1 MVGGTLNFERMF
13 LKKFIAVLISIL
25 FLSSGWLGC
34 TGLTLLVALVPL
46 LWISSASEDSRR
58 GWWSTFGWALL
69 TFIGWNL
76 STIWWIGYATPIGP
90 FAATLASSFY
100 SMLAFMLFHTI
111 SKRAPKALAYTLLVS
126 IWIAFEYNYTVSDFS
141 WPWLLLGN
149 GFSNQI
155 WTIQWYEYTGI
166 FGGSL
171 WVLLSNIL
179 FFEAVKCRI
188 IISKWI
194 SATIV
199 AVVPLLI
206 SVCIYLTYNEA
217 DDSTNMEM
225 SVLQP
230 NVDCYDRFY
239 DDNMQEANLIS
250 LLDDVPRTT
259 KLILMPE
266 GAVPGYNWE
275 RNLNRVPFFNEL
287 RRGVSIVAPDASLIF
302 GTYTMYEYKRGDESD
317 TARPTTNG
325 SIYYDLF
332 NTAVA
337 IVPNDDIQ
345 FRHKARL
352 VIGVENTPTWI
363 FDIFKF
369 FVIEIGDQL
378 GQIGKG
384 EGGEVFEIDGHK
396 VGAAVCYEGLYG
408 DFFAEFVRN
417 GAEVMSIISN
427 DSWWEDT
434 PGHKHLY
441 TLSAIRA
448 VETRRA
454 IARSANTGTSGFIT
468 ARGDSIESMGWEER
482 GVLTETLTLSNKMT
496 IYTIY
501 GDYIARI
508 ASFVAA
514 LSLMYYLVYRSRK
527 RHHLV

>member
-1 MVGGTLNFERMF
+1 MF
-13 LKKFIAVLISIL
+13 LKRVIAVAISIGA
-25 FLSSGWLGC
+25 LSSGWLGL

-46 LWISSASEDSRR
+46 LWISANAEDSRS
-58 GWWSTFGWALL
+58 GWWSTFCWALI
-69 TFIGWNL
+69 TFVGWNL

-90 FAATLASSFY
+90 VAATLASSFY
-100 SMLAFMLFHTI
+100 SMFAFMLFHTV

-126 IWIAFEYNYTVSDFS
+126 VWIAFEYNYTISDFS

-155 WTIQWYEYTGI
+155 WTIQWYEYSGI

-179 FFEAVKCRI
+179 IYEALKSRNIV
-188 IISKWI
+188 SKWI
-194 SATIV
+194 YAATF
-199 AVVPLLI
+199 ALVPLFI
-206 SVCIYLTYNEA
+206 SVIMYATYEEDEMA
-217 DDSTNMEM
+217 EHMEI
-225 SVLQP
+225 SVIQP

-239 DDNMQEANLIS
+239 DDSQQESNLLS
-250 LLDDVPRTT
+250 LLSDVSPTSE
-259 KLILMPE
+259 LILMPE
-266 GAVPGYNWE
+266 GAVPGYHWE
-275 RNLNRVPFFNEL
+275 NHISRMPFLNKL
-287 RRGVSIVAPDASLIF
+287 RWAANNVAPEATLVF
-302 GTYTMYEYKRGDESD
+302 GTYTRYVYEKGAESD
-317 TARPTTNG
+317 TARAIPNQ
-325 SIYYDLF
+325 SISYDLF

-337 IVPNDDIQ
+337 VGKDDNISL
-345 FRHKARL
+345 RHKARL

-363 FDIFKF
+363 FDLFKF

-384 EGGEVFEIDGHK
+384 MTGEAFDIDDHR
-396 VGAAVCYEGLYG
+396 VGVAVCYEGLYG
-408 DFFAEFVRN
+408 NFFGEFVRD
-417 GAEVMSIISN
+417 GAELMSIISN
-427 DSWWEDT
+427 DCWWEDT

-441 TLSAIRA
+441 TISAIRA

-468 ARGDSIESMGWEER
+468 ARGDSVESLGWEER
-482 GVLTETLTLSNKMT
+482 GVISQSLPLNNKMT
-496 IYTIY
+496 IYTLY

-514 LSLMYYLVYRSRK
+514 LSVLYYLVYRSRK

>member
-1 MVGGTLNFERMF
+1 MRVGWRHIKIYDMS
-13 LKKFIAVLISIL
+13 LKKLIAVFISIAL
-25 FLSSGWLGC
+25 LSSGWLGLS
-34 TGLTLLVALVPL
+34 GLTLLVALVPL
-46 LWISSASEDSRR
+46 LWISGSASDDKK

-69 TFIGWNL
+69 TFVGWNL
-76 STIWWIGYATPIGP
+76 STIWWIGYATLIGP

-111 SKRAPKALAYTLLVS
+111 SKRAPKALAYTALVS
-126 IWIAFEYNYTVSDFS
+126 LWIAFEYNYTVSDFS

-179 FFEAVKCRI
+179 IFEAFKARNNISRWVAGGVVALLPLLVSI
-188 IISKWI
+188 IIYVTYDQPRGDKSI
-194 SATIV
+194 E
-199 AVVPLLI
+199 I
-206 SVCIYLTYNEA
+206 SVI
-217 DDSTNMEM
+217 
-225 SVLQP
+225 QP

-239 DDNMQEANLIS
+239 SDEMQMDNLES
-250 LLDDVPRTT
+250 LLREVPQSSE
-259 KLILMPE
+259 LILMPE
-266 GAVPGYNWE
+266 GAFPGYHWE
-275 RNLNRVPFFNEL
+275 HTIDRMPNLERLKEGLSP
-287 RRGVSIVAPDASLIF
+287 SASLIF
-302 GTYTMYEYKRGDESD
+302 GTYTRYLYREGEQSD
-317 TARPTTNG
+317 TARAIP
-325 SIYYDLF
+325 SRSLYYDLF

-337 IVPNDDIQ
+337 VDKSSSPEL
-345 FRHKARL
+345 RHKSRL

-369 FVIEIGDQL
+369 FVIEIGDDL
-378 GQIGKG
+378 GQVGKG
-384 EGGEVFEIDGHK
+384 TEAEIFEIDGCK
-396 VGAAVCYEGLYG
+396 VGAAICYEGLYG
-408 DFFAEFVRN
+408 GFFSEFVRN
-417 GAEVMSIISN
+417 GAELMAIISN
-427 DSWWEDT
+427 DCWWEDT

-468 ARGDSIESMGWEER
+468 SRGDSIESMGWEER
-482 GVLTETLTLSNKMT
+482 GVLTQRLELNDKLT
-496 IYTIY
+496 IYTLY

-514 LSLMYYLVYRSRK
+514 LSLLYFMVYRARK
-527 RHHLV
+527 RHHIV